1 VNRPGVPR
9 ADEPTQ
15 DTKHSA
21 SPSSLPLRSAEA
33 DIRRQGQSESGGLQP
48 STVEVEYQLLRRNP
62 STVSTEHESIAE
74 EFPVAMVYNGLS
86 HVVMMASPTDLEDF
100 ALGFSLTE
108 GIIESKSELTDCEIS
123 PAGEGIEARIEISAR
138 AFFRLKEHRRALQ
151 GRTGCGLC
159 GVESLD
165 QALRDLPKLNSELR
179 VSASA
184 IHRALDA
191 LPALQNLN
199 RITHALHAAAFCK
212 PDGTIVAVREDV
224 GRHNAFDK
232 LIGALTKASIDTG
245 QGFAVITSRC
255 SFEMAQKA
263 VSAGIPVLAAVS
275 APTHLAIKLAES
287 YDLTLL
293 ALARSDSMKLFAG
306 ARRIQP

>member
-1 VNRPGVPR
+1 MTTAQPAENTPL
-9 ADEPTQ
+9 E
-15 DTKHSA
+15 TKAPS
-21 SPSSLPLRSAEA
+21 SPSPCGGSEAAGLQQPVAEA
-33 DIRRQGQSESGGLQP
+33 G
-48 STVEVEYQLLRRNP
+48 YQLLRRENG
-62 STVSTEHESIAE
+62 TAESHSGAVAE
-74 EFPVAMVYNGLS
+74 EVPVALVYNGLS

-108 GIIESKSELTDCEIS
+108 GIIETKSELTDCEVQR
-123 PAGEGIEARIEISAR
+123 AGEGIEARIEISSR
-138 AFFRLKEHRRALQ
+138 AFFRLKEHRRAMQ

-159 GVESLD
+159 GVETLD

-179 VSASA
+179 VTPQA

-191 LPALQNLN
+191 LPALQGLN
-199 RITHALHAAAFCK
+199 RITHALHAAAFCT
-212 PDGTIVAVREDV
+212 PDGEIIGVREDV

-232 LIGALTKASIDTG
+232 LIGALSKDGVDTG
-245 QGFAVITSRC
+245 SGFAVITSRC

-275 APTHLAIKLAES
+275 APTHLAIKLAQS

-293 ALARSDSMKLFAG
+293 ALARSDSMKLFTG
-306 ARRIQP
+306 MRRIQP

>member
-1 VNRPGVPR
+1 LNRAAKTDSLTPSPLQGEGAGTGLRPPT
-9 ADEPTQ
+9 ADV
-15 DTKHSA
+15 A
-21 SPSSLPLRSAEA
+21 
-33 DIRRQGQSESGGLQP
+33 
-48 STVEVEYQLLRRNP
+48 YQLLRRNTATP
-62 STVSTEHESIAE
+62 EQHRESIAE

-108 GIIESKSELTDCEIS
+108 GIIHAKSDLTDTEIV
-123 PAGEGIEARIEISAR
+123 PAGEGIEARIEISSR
-138 AFFRLKEHRRALQ
+138 AFFHLKEHRRAMQ

-165 QALRDLPKLNSELR
+165 QALRELPKLNSDLT
-179 VSASA
+179 VQASA

-191 LPALQNLN
+191 LPARQNLN
-199 RITHALHAAAFCK
+199 RVTHSLHAAAFCK
-212 PDGTIVAVREDV
+212 PDGTIVVVREDV

-232 LIGALTKASIDTG
+232 LIGALAKADVDASN
-245 QGFAVITSRC
+245 GFAVITSRC

-263 VSAGIPVLAAVS
+263 ISAGIPVLAAVS

-306 ARRIQP
+306 RRRIQL

>member
-1 VNRPGVPR
+1 MTAARPREAETPSPPSPCEQGAAPKLQP
-9 ADEPTQ
+9 PT
-15 DTKHSA
+15 
-21 SPSSLPLRSAEA
+21 AEA
-33 DIRRQGQSESGGLQP
+33 AYR
-48 STVEVEYQLLRRNP
+48 LLRRD
-62 STVSTEHESIAE
+62 SGTADSLSECVAE
-74 EFPVAMVYNGLS
+74 EVPVAMVYNGLS

-108 GIIESKSELTDCEIS
+108 GIIETKSEFMDCEIAR
-123 PAGEGIEARIEISAR
+123 AGEGIEARIEISAR

-179 VSASA
+179 VRPQA
-184 IHRALDA
+184 IHNALDA
-191 LPALQNLN
+191 LPALQGLN
-199 RITHALHAAAFCK
+199 RITHALHAAAFCA
-212 PDGTIVAVREDV
+212 PDGEIVGVREDV

-232 LIGALTKASIDTG
+232 LIGALAKDGVDAG
-245 QGFAVITSRC
+245 KGFAVITSRC

-263 VSAGIPVLAAVS
+263 ISAGIPMLVAVS
-275 APTHLAIKLAES
+275 APTHLAIKLAER

-293 ALARSDSMKLFAG
+293 ALARSDSMKLFTG
-306 ARRIQP
+306 ARRIQS

>member
-1 VNRPGVPR
+1 MTAARSR
-9 ADEPTQ
+9 EAQALEPPV
-15 DTKHSA
+15 SA
-21 SPSSLPLRSAEA
+21 SPSSPSPCGGSEAAKLQKPTAEA
-33 DIRRQGQSESGGLQP
+33 A
-48 STVEVEYQLLRRNP
+48 YQLLRRDADG
-62 STVSTEHESIAE
+62 VESHSEPVAE
-74 EFPVAMVYNGLS
+74 EVPVAMVFNGLS

-108 GIIESKSELTDCEIS
+108 GIIESKSELTDCETQR
-123 PAGEGIEARIEISAR
+123 AGEGIEARIEISGR

-159 GVESLD
+159 GVESLE

-179 VSASA
+179 VRPQA
-184 IHRALDA
+184 IHRALDG
-191 LPALQNLN
+191 LPALQGLN
-199 RITHALHAAAFCK
+199 RVTHALHAAAFCM
-212 PDGTIVAVREDV
+212 PDGGIIGVREDV
-224 GRHNAFDK
+224 GRHNALDK
-232 LIGALTKASIDTG
+232 LIGALARDGVDTG
-245 QGFAVITSRC
+245 KGFALITSRC

-263 VSAGIPVLAAVS
+263 ISAGIPVLAAVS

-293 ALARSDSMKLFAG
+293 ALARADSMKLFAG

>member
-1 VNRPGVPR
+1 
-9 ADEPTQ
+9 
-15 DTKHSA
+15 
-21 SPSSLPLRSAEA
+21 
-33 DIRRQGQSESGGLQP
+33 
-48 STVEVEYQLLRRNP
+48 
-62 STVSTEHESIAE
+62 
-74 EFPVAMVYNGLS
+74 
-86 HVVMMASPTDLEDF
+86 MMASPTDLEDF
-100 ALGFSLTE
+100 CLGFSLTE
-108 GIIESKSELTDCEIS
+108 GIIDSKSELTDCEIS
-123 PAGEGIEARIEISAR
+123 RAGEGIEARIEISSR

-179 VSASA
+179 VRPEA

-191 LPALQNLN
+191 LPALQGLN
-199 RITHALHAAAFCK
+199 RITHALHAAACCA
-212 PDGTIVAVREDV
+212 PDGEIVGVREDV

-232 LIGALTKASIDTG
+232 LIGALAKDGVDTG
-245 QGFAVITSRC
+245 NGFAVITSRC

-263 VSAGIPVLAAVS
+263 ISAGIPILAAVS

-293 ALARSDSMKLFAG
+293 ALARSDSMKLFTG
-306 ARRIQP
+306 SRRIQP

>member
-1 VNRPGVPR
+1 MTAARPLETNK
-9 ADEPTQ
+9 A
-15 DTKHSA
+15 A
-21 SPSSLPLRSAEA
+21 SPSSCGESEAAKLQQPTAEA
-33 DIRRQGQSESGGLQP
+33 P
-48 STVEVEYQLLRRNP
+48 YQLLLRDTG
-62 STVSTEHESIAE
+62 SVESHVERVAE
-74 EFPVAMVYNGLS
+74 EVPVAMVYNGLS

-108 GIIESKSELTDCEIS
+108 GIIESKSEFGDCEIAR
-123 PAGEGIEARIEISAR
+123 AGEGIEARIEISAR

-165 QALRDLPKLNSELR
+165 QALRDLPRLNSELR
-179 VSASA
+179 VTADA

-191 LPALQNLN
+191 LPALQGLN
-199 RITHALHAAAFCK
+199 RVTHSLHAAAFCRS
-212 PDGTIVAVREDV
+212 DGEIIGVREDV

-232 LIGALTKASIDTG
+232 LIGALARDSVEPGK
-245 QGFAVITSRC
+245 GFAVITSRC

-263 VSAGIPVLAAVS
+263 ISAGIPVLAAVS

-287 YDLTLL
+287 YDLSLL
-293 ALARSDSMKLFAG
+293 ALARSDSMKLFTG
-306 ARRIQP
+306 SRRIQP

>member
-1 VNRPGVPR
+1 LQQ
-9 ADEPTQ
+9 PT
-15 DTKHSA
+15 
-21 SPSSLPLRSAEA
+21 AEA
-33 DIRRQGQSESGGLQP
+33 A
-48 STVEVEYQLLRRNP
+48 YQLLRREDG
-62 STVSTEHESIAE
+62 SAESHSETVAE
-74 EFPVAMVYNGLS
+74 EVPVALVYNGLS
-86 HVVMMASPTDLEDF
+86 HVVMMTSPTDLEDF

-108 GIIESKSELTDCEIS
+108 GIIDSKSELTDCEIQRV
-123 PAGEGIEARIEISAR
+123 GEGIEARIAISSR

-179 VSASA
+179 VTAHA

-191 LPALQNLN
+191 LPALQGLN
-199 RITHALHAAAFCK
+199 RITHALHAAAFCT
-212 PDGTIVAVREDV
+212 PDGEIVGVREDV

-232 LIGALTKASIDTG
+232 LIGALARDSVDAG
-245 QGFAVITSRC
+245 SGFAVITSRC

-275 APTHLAIKLAES
+275 APTHLAIRLAES

-293 ALARSDSMKLFAG
+293 ALARSDSMKLFTG

>member
-1 VNRPGVPR
+1 MIR
-9 ADEPTQ
+9 AAATDLVTPSLLDGDGGGEGSTGLAAPVSQ
-15 DTKHSA
+15 VA
-21 SPSSLPLRSAEA
+21 SRLIHRDGTAES
-33 DIRRQGQSESGGLQP
+33 R
-48 STVEVEYQLLRRNP
+48 T
-62 STVSTEHESIAE
+62 ESIAE
-74 EFPVAMVYNGLS
+74 EFPVAMVYNGVS
-86 HVVMMASPTDLEDF
+86 HVVMMVSPTDLEDF

-108 GIIESKSELTDCEIS
+108 GIIESKSELTDAVIS
-123 PAGEGIEARIEISAR
+123 AAGDGIEARIEISSR

-165 QALRDLPKLNSELR
+165 QALRDLPKLNSDLE
-179 VSASA
+179 VTPAA

-191 LPALQNLN
+191 LPALQSLN
-199 RITHALHAAAFCK
+199 RITHALHAAAFCT
-212 PDGTIVAVREDV
+212 PDGTVVAVREDV

-232 LIGALTKASIDTG
+232 LIGALAKAGVDAG
-245 QGFAVITSRC
+245 NGFAVITSRC

-263 VSAGIPVLAAVS
+263 VSAGIPILAAVS
-275 APTHLAIKLAES
+275 APTHLAIRLAES

-306 ARRIQP
+306 ARRVKL

>member
-1 VNRPGVPR
+1 LPRPAITSTFRLAHR
-9 ADEPTQ
+9 ADGTA
-15 DTKHSA
+15 SA
-21 SPSSLPLRSAEA
+21 P
-33 DIRRQGQSESGGLQP
+33 
-48 STVEVEYQLLRRNP
+48 RNVP
-62 STVSTEHESIAE
+62 E
-74 EFPVAMVYNGLS
+74 ETPVAFSFAGTT
-86 HVVMMASPTDLEDF
+86 HAVMMASPADFEDF

-108 GIIESKSELTDCEIS
+108 GIIESRAEFGDCEIIR
-123 PAGEGIEARIEISAR
+123 AGEGIEARIEISSR

-179 VSASA
+179 VSPQA

-191 LPALQNLN
+191 LPALQGLN
-199 RITHALHAAAFCK
+199 RITHALHAAAFCT
-212 PDGTIVAVREDV
+212 PDGEIVGVREDV
-224 GRHNAFDK
+224 GRHNALDK
-232 LIGALTKASIDTG
+232 LIGALSRDGVETG

-263 VSAGIPVLAAVS
+263 ISAGIPVLAAVS
-275 APTHLAIKLAES
+275 APTHLAIKLARS

-293 ALARSDSMKLFAG
+293 ALARSDSMKLFTG
-306 ARRIQP
+306 ARRIQDGRIQT

>member
-1 VNRPGVPR
+1 VGSTGLVAPSPCGES
-9 ADEPTQ
+9 AAAKLQKPT
-15 DTKHSA
+15 
-21 SPSSLPLRSAEA
+21 AEA
-33 DIRRQGQSESGGLQP
+33 AYR
-48 STVEVEYQLLRRNP
+48 LLRRDGGEP
-62 STVSTEHESIAE
+62 ESLSEAVAE
-74 EFPVAMVYNGLS
+74 EVPVAMVYNGLS

-108 GIIESKSELTDCEIS
+108 GIIETKAEFADCEIAR
-123 PAGEGIEARIEISAR
+123 AGEGIEARIEISSR
-138 AFFRLKEHRRALQ
+138 AFFRMKEHRRALQ

-179 VSASA
+179 IRPQA

-191 LPALQNLN
+191 LPGLQGLN
-199 RITHALHAAAFCK
+199 RITHSLHAAAFCT
-212 PDGTIVAVREDV
+212 PDGEIVGVREDV
-224 GRHNAFDK
+224 GRHNALDK
-232 LIGALTKASIDTG
+232 LIGALARDGVDTG

-255 SFEMAQKA
+255 SFEMAQK
-263 VSAGIPVLAAVS
+263 VISAGIPVLVAVS
-275 APTHLAIKLAES
+275 APTRLAIKLAES

-306 ARRIQP
+306 LRRVQP

>member
-1 VNRPGVPR
+1 V
-9 ADEPTQ
+9 ADV
-15 DTKHSA
+15 A
-21 SPSSLPLRSAEA
+21 YR
-33 DIRRQGQSESGGLQP
+33 
-48 STVEVEYQLLRRNP
+48 LLRREP
-62 STVSTEHESIAE
+62 ASVEPQHEAIAE

-108 GIIESKSELTDCEIS
+108 GIIDSKSELTDCELF

-165 QALRDLPKLNSELR
+165 QALRALPRLNSELR
-179 VSASA
+179 LPPAA
-184 IHRALDA
+184 IHKALDA
-191 LPALQNLN
+191 LPALQSLN
-199 RITHALHAAAFCK
+199 RITRSLHAAAFCK

-232 LIGALTKASIDTG
+232 LIGALAKAGIDAG
-245 QGFAVITSRC
+245 DGFAVITSRC

-263 VSAGIPVLAAVS
+263 ISAGIPVLAAVS

-293 ALARSDSMKLFAG
+293 ALARSDSMKLFTG

>member
-1 VNRPGVPR
+1 MTAARSL
-9 ADEPTQ
+9 
-15 DTKHSA
+15 DTKISA
-21 SPSSLPLRSAEA
+21 TPSSPSPCGE
-33 DIRRQGQSESGGLQP
+33 GEGGGLQKP
-48 STVEVEYQLLRRNP
+48 TAEATYQLLRRETGGVE
-62 STVSTEHESIAE
+62 SHSETVAE
-74 EFPVAMVYNGLS
+74 EVPVAMVYNGLS
-86 HVVMMASPTDLEDF
+86 HVVMMASPTDLDDF

-108 GIIESKSELTDCEIS
+108 GIIESKSELTDCEIQR
-123 PAGEGIEARIEISAR
+123 AGEGIEARIQISSR

-165 QALRDLPKLNSELR
+165 QALRDLPKLNSDLHVTAR
-179 VSASA
+179 A

-191 LPALQNLN
+191 LPALQGLN
-199 RITHALHAAAFCK
+199 RVTHALHAAAFCM
-212 PDGTIVAVREDV
+212 PDGEIIGVREDV
-224 GRHNAFDK
+224 GRHNALDK
-232 LIGALTKASIDTG
+232 LIGALSKDG
-245 QGFAVITSRC
+245 VDLGNGFAVITSRC

-263 VSAGIPVLAAVS
+263 ISAGIPVLAAVS

-293 ALARSDSMKLFAG
+293 ALARSDSMKLFTG

>member
-1 VNRPGVPR
+1 MNRVAATGSLAPSPRPGEGGGEGLPP
-9 ADEPTQ
+9 PT
-15 DTKHSA
+15 
-21 SPSSLPLRSAEA
+21 AEVA
-33 DIRRQGQSESGGLQP
+33 YRLLKRNDA
-48 STVEVEYQLLRRNP
+48 VEQHR
-62 STVSTEHESIAE
+62 ESIAE

-108 GIIESKSELTDCEIS
+108 GIIDSRSELTDTEIS
-123 PAGEGIEARIEISAR
+123 PAGEGIEARIEISSR
-138 AFFRLKEHRRALQ
+138 AFFRLKEHRRAMQ

-165 QALRDLPKLNSELR
+165 QALRDLPKLNSDLTVE
-179 VSASA
+179 ASA

-191 LPALQNLN
+191 LPAQQSLN
-199 RITHALHAAAFCK
+199 RVTHSLHAAAFCE
-212 PDGTIVAVREDV
+212 PDGAIVAVREDV

-232 LIGALTKASIDTG
+232 LIGALARADIDARN
-245 QGFAVITSRC
+245 GFAVITSRC

-263 VSAGIPVLAAVS
+263 ISAGIPILAAVS

-293 ALARSDSMKLFAG
+293 ALARSDSMKLFTG
-306 ARRIQP
+306 ARRIQL

>member
-1 VNRPGVPR
+1 MTAARPL
-9 ADEPTQ
+9 ET
-15 DTKHSA
+15 S
-21 SPSSLPLRSAEA
+21 SPSSPSPCREGEAAKLQQPTAEA
-33 DIRRQGQSESGGLQP
+33 A
-48 STVEVEYQLLRRNP
+48 YQLLQRDAGSAEP
-62 STVSTEHESIAE
+62 HSETVAE
-74 EFPVAMVYNGLS
+74 EVPVAMVYNGLS

-108 GIIESKSELTDCEIS
+108 GIIESKSELTDCEIQR
-123 PAGEGIEARIEISAR
+123 AGEGIEARIEISSR

-179 VSASA
+179 VRAQA

-191 LPALQNLN
+191 LPALQGLN
-199 RITHALHAAAFCK
+199 RVTHALHAAAFCM
-212 PDGTIVAVREDV
+212 PDGEIVGVREDV
-224 GRHNAFDK
+224 GRHNALDK
-232 LIGALTKASIDTG
+232 LIGALSKDGVDTG
-245 QGFAVITSRC
+245 NGFAVITSRC

-263 VSAGIPVLAAVS
+263 ISAGIPVLAAVS
-275 APTHLAIKLAES
+275 APTHLAIKLAAS

-293 ALARSDSMKLFAG
+293 ALARSDSMKLFTG

>member
-1 VNRPGVPR
+1 MTAAQPLEKGPLEAR
-9 ADEPTQ
+9 
-15 DTKHSA
+15 S
-21 SPSSLPLRSAEA
+21 SPSACGEGEGAGLPQPTAEA
-33 DIRRQGQSESGGLQP
+33 A
-48 STVEVEYQLLRRNP
+48 YQLLRRD
-62 STVSTEHESIAE
+62 TVGAESHAEPVAE
-74 EFPVAMVYNGLS
+74 EVPVAMIYNGLS

-123 PAGEGIEARIEISAR
+123 RAGEGVEARIEISAR

-179 VSASA
+179 VRPQA
-184 IHRALDA
+184 IHHALDA
-191 LPALQNLN
+191 LPALQGLN
-199 RITHALHAAAFCK
+199 HITHALHAAAFCM
-212 PDGTIVAVREDV
+212 PAGEIVGVREDV
-224 GRHNAFDK
+224 GRHNALDK
-232 LIGALTKASIDTG
+232 LIGTLAKDEVDTG
-245 QGFAVITSRC
+245 SGFALITSRC

-263 VSAGIPVLAAVS
+263 VSAGIPILAAVS
-275 APTHLAIKLAES
+275 APTHLAIKLARS

-293 ALARSDSMKLFAG
+293 ALARADSMKLFTG
-306 ARRIQP
+306 ARRIQS

>member
-1 VNRPGVPR
+1 MTAARPLETNALSSQPSPCG
-9 ADEPTQ
+9 AGEGNGLQKPT
-15 DTKHSA
+15 
-21 SPSSLPLRSAEA
+21 AEA
-33 DIRRQGQSESGGLQP
+33 A
-48 STVEVEYQLLRRNP
+48 YQLLRRDAGAAE
-62 STVSTEHESIAE
+62 SHSETVAE
-74 EFPVAMVYNGLS
+74 EVPVAMVYNGIS

-123 PAGEGIEARIEISAR
+123 RAGEGIEARIEISAR

-179 VSASA
+179 VTPRA

-191 LPALQNLN
+191 LPALQGLN
-199 RITHALHAAAFCK
+199 RVTHALHAAAFCT
-212 PDGTIVAVREDV
+212 PDGEIVGVREDV

-232 LIGALTKASIDTG
+232 LIGALTKDGVDTAG
-245 QGFAVITSRC
+245 GFAVITSRC

-293 ALARSDSMKLFAG
+293 ALARSDSMKLFTG
-306 ARRIQP
+306 ARRIQS

>member
-1 VNRPGVPR
+1 
-9 ADEPTQ
+9 
-15 DTKHSA
+15 
-21 SPSSLPLRSAEA
+21 
-33 DIRRQGQSESGGLQP
+33 
-48 STVEVEYQLLRRNP
+48 
-62 STVSTEHESIAE
+62 
-74 EFPVAMVYNGLS
+74 
-86 HVVMMASPTDLEDF
+86 
-100 ALGFSLTE
+100 
-108 GIIESKSELTDCEIS
+108 
-123 PAGEGIEARIEISAR
+123 
-138 AFFRLKEHRRALQ
+138 ALQ

>member
-1 VNRPGVPR
+1 MQPPT
-9 ADEPTQ
+9 ADVQ
-15 DTKHSA
+15 
-21 SPSSLPLRSAEA
+21 
-33 DIRRQGQSESGGLQP
+33 
-48 STVEVEYQLLRRNP
+48 YQLLKRNP
-62 STVSTEHESIAE
+62 TATSVEHEPIAE

-108 GIIESKSELTDCEIS
+108 GIIDLKSELTDTEIV
-123 PAGEGIEARIEISAR
+123 PAGEGIEARIEISSR

-165 QALRDLPKLNSELR
+165 QALRDLPKLNSDLT
-179 VSASA
+179 VGPAA

-191 LPALQNLN
+191 LPAKQSLN
-199 RITHALHAAAFCK
+199 CITHSLHAAAFCQ
-212 PDGTIVAVREDV
+212 PDGTILAVREDV
-224 GRHNAFDK
+224 GRHNALDK
-232 LIGALTKASIDTG
+232 LIGALAKAEVDMT

-263 VSAGIPVLAAVS
+263 ISAGIPILAAVS

-293 ALARSDSMKLFAG
+293 ALARADSMKLFTD
-306 ARRIQP
+306 ARRIRD

>member
-1 VNRPGVPR
+1 
-9 ADEPTQ
+9 
-15 DTKHSA
+15 
-21 SPSSLPLRSAEA
+21 
-33 DIRRQGQSESGGLQP
+33 
-48 STVEVEYQLLRRNP
+48 
-62 STVSTEHESIAE
+62 
-74 EFPVAMVYNGLS
+74 MVYNGLS

-108 GIIESKSELTDCEIS
+108 GIIHSKSELTDTEIS
-123 PAGEGIEARIEISAR
+123 PAGEGIEARIEISSR
-138 AFFRLKEHRRALQ
+138 AFFHLKEHRRAMQ

-165 QALRDLPKLNSELR
+165 QALRELPKLNSDLT
-179 VSASA
+179 VQASA
-184 IHRALDA
+184 VHRALDA
-191 LPALQNLN
+191 LPVHQVLN
-199 RITHALHAAAFCK
+199 RATHALHAAAFCT
-212 PDGTIVAVREDV
+212 PDGAIVAVREDV

-232 LIGALTKASIDTG
+232 LIGALAKADVDPG
-245 QGFAVITSRC
+245 NGFAVITSRC

-263 VSAGIPVLAAVS
+263 ISAGIPILAAVS

-306 ARRIQP
+306 ERRLKL

>member
-1 VNRPGVPR
+1 MTAARSLEAKTSVTP
-9 ADEPTQ
+9 
-15 DTKHSA
+15 S
-21 SPSSLPLRSAEA
+21 SPSPCGERE
-33 DIRRQGQSESGGLQP
+33 GGGLQKP
-48 STVEVEYQLLRRNP
+48 TAEAAYQLLQRNTGTAEP
-62 STVSTEHESIAE
+62 HSETIAE
-74 EFPVAMVYNGLS
+74 EVPVALVYNGLS
-86 HVVMMASPTDLEDF
+86 HVVMMASPIDLEDF

-108 GIIESKSELTDCEIS
+108 GIIESKSELTDCEIQR
-123 PAGEGIEARIEISAR
+123 AGEGIEARIEISSR

-179 VSASA
+179 VTPQA

-191 LPALQNLN
+191 LPAFQGLN
-199 RITHALHAAAFCK
+199 RITHALHAAAFCM
-212 PDGTIVAVREDV
+212 PDGEIVGVREDV

-232 LIGALTKASIDTG
+232 LIGALAKDGVDAGS
-245 QGFAVITSRC
+245 GFAVITSRC

-263 VSAGIPVLAAVS
+263 ISAGIPVLAAVS

-293 ALARSDSMKLFAG
+293 ALARTDSMKLFTG
-306 ARRIQP
+306 AQRIQS

>member
-1 VNRPGVPR
+1 MTAARPLEAEGLLPEPR
-9 ADEPTQ
+9 PCSEQQGKGLQQPT
-15 DTKHSA
+15 
-21 SPSSLPLRSAEA
+21 AEA
-33 DIRRQGQSESGGLQP
+33 A
-48 STVEVEYQLLRRNP
+48 YQLLRRG
-62 STVSTEHESIAE
+62 SGSAETHSEAVAE
-74 EFPVAMVYNGLS
+74 EVPVALVYNGLS

-108 GIIESKSELTDCEIS
+108 GIIDSQSELTDCEIER
-123 PAGEGIEARIEISAR
+123 AGEGIEARIEISSR

-179 VSASA
+179 VTPQA
-184 IHRALDA
+184 INRALDA
-191 LPALQNLN
+191 LPALQGLN
-199 RITHALHAAAFCK
+199 RITHALHAAAFCT
-212 PDGTIVAVREDV
+212 PDGQIIGVREDV

-232 LIGALTKASIDTG
+232 LIGALVKDSVDVRN
-245 QGFAVITSRC
+245 GFAVITSRC

-263 VSAGIPVLAAVS
+263 VSAGIPILAAVS

-293 ALARSDSMKLFAG
+293 ALARSDSMKLFTG
-306 ARRIQP
+306 ARRIQL

>member
-1 VNRPGVPR
+1 VG
-9 ADEPTQ
+9 
-15 DTKHSA
+15 
-21 SPSSLPLRSAEA
+21 
-33 DIRRQGQSESGGLQP
+33 
-48 STVEVEYQLLRRNP
+48 YQLLRRDPAAN
-62 STVSTEHESIAE
+62 EQQHEPIAE

-86 HVVMMASPTDLEDF
+86 HVVMMASPTDLDDF

-108 GIIESKSELTDCEIS
+108 GIIDSKAELTDTEIS
-123 PAGEGIEARIEISAR
+123 PAGDGIEARIEISSR
-138 AFFRLKEHRRALQ
+138 AFFRLKEHRRAMQ

-165 QALRDLPKLNSELR
+165 QALRALPKLNSDVR
-179 VSASA
+179 VTPAA

-191 LPALQNLN
+191 LPALQSLN
-199 RITHALHAAAFCK
+199 RVTHALHAAAFCTS
-212 PDGTIVAVREDV
+212 DGGIVAVREDV

-232 LIGALTKASIDTG
+232 LIGALAKAGVATG
-245 QGFAVITSRC
+245 NGFAVITSRC

-263 VSAGIPVLAAVS
+263 VSAGIPILAAVS

-293 ALARSDSMKLFAG
+293 ALARSDSMKLFTG
-306 ARRIQP
+306 ARRIQL

>member
-1 VNRPGVPR
+1 MTAARSL
-9 ADEPTQ
+9 E
-15 DTKHSA
+15 TKA
-21 SPSSLPLRSAEA
+21 SPARASLSPAR
-33 DIRRQGQSESGGLQP
+33 DSESAALQAP
-48 STVEVEYQLLRRNP
+48 TVDVGYRLLRRDAAGA
-62 STVSTEHESIAE
+62 ESHSEAIAE
-74 EFPVAMVYNGLS
+74 EVPVAMVYNGLS

-108 GIIESKSELTDCEIS
+108 GIVESGSELGDCEIRR
-123 PAGEGIEARIEISAR
+123 AGEGIEARIEISSR

-165 QALRDLPKLNSELR
+165 QALRDLPKLESDLH
-179 VSASA
+179 VSARA

-191 LPALQNLN
+191 LPALQDLN
-199 RITHALHAAAFCK
+199 RVTHSLHAAAFCT
-212 PDGTIVAVREDV
+212 PGGEIIGVREDV

-232 LIGALTKASIDTG
+232 LIGALAKEGVDPG
-245 QGFAVITSRC
+245 NGFAVITSRC

-263 VSAGIPVLAAVS
+263 ISAGIPVLAAVS

-293 ALARSDSMKLFAG
+293 ALARSDSMKLFTG

>member
-1 VNRPGVPR
+1 VGPAAHAGGRPQGDEATGPAAPT
-9 ADEPTQ
+9 ADV
-15 DTKHSA
+15 K
-21 SPSSLPLRSAEA
+21 
-33 DIRRQGQSESGGLQP
+33 
-48 STVEVEYQLLRRNP
+48 YKLLRRAA
-62 STVSTEHESIAE
+62 SSAESHSESIAE

-86 HVVMMASPTDLEDF
+86 HVVMMASPTDLDDF

-108 GIIESKSELTDCEIS
+108 GIVDSKSELTDTEIL
-123 PAGEGIEARIEISAR
+123 PAGEGIEARIEISSR

-165 QALRDLPKLNSELR
+165 QALRDLPRLSSDLT
-179 VSASA
+179 VQASA

-191 LPALQNLN
+191 LPAQQSLN
-199 RITHALHAAAFCK
+199 RITHSLHAAAFCK
-212 PDGTIVAVREDV
+212 SDGTIVAVREDV

-232 LIGALTKASIDTG
+232 LIGALAKAGVDAGS
-245 QGFAVITSRC
+245 GFAVITSRC

-263 VSAGIPVLAAVS
+263 ISAGIPVLAAVS

-293 ALARSDSMKLFAG
+293 ALARADSMKLFTG
-306 ARRIQP
+306 ARRIQL

>member
-1 VNRPGVPR
+1 MTAAKPLERGPLESQV
-9 ADEPTQ
+9 
-15 DTKHSA
+15 SA
-21 SPSSLPLRSAEA
+21 SPSSASPCGKREAVELPRPAAETPY
-33 DIRRQGQSESGGLQP
+33 R
-48 STVEVEYQLLRRNP
+48 LLRRDSGRSEAGSEP
-62 STVSTEHESIAE
+62 VAE
-74 EFPVAMVYNGLS
+74 EVPVAMVYNGLS

-108 GIIESKSELTDCEIS
+108 GIIESKSEFGDCEIVR
-123 PAGEGIEARIEISAR
+123 AGEGIEAKIEISSR

-179 VSASA
+179 VSAQA

-191 LPALQNLN
+191 LPALQGLN
-199 RITHALHAAAFCK
+199 RITHSLHAAAFCT
-212 PDGTIVAVREDV
+212 PDGEIVGVREDV

-232 LIGALTKASIDTG
+232 LIGALARDGVDTG
-245 QGFAVITSRC
+245 KGFAVITSRC

-263 VSAGIPVLAAVS
+263 ISAGIPVLAAVS
-275 APTHLAIKLAES
+275 APTHLAIKLAQS
-287 YDLTLL
+287 HDLTLL
-293 ALARSDSMKLFAG
+293 ALARSDSMKLFTG
-306 ARRIQP
+306 MRRIQP